1 MERKLWIIFV
11 ILIAI
16 SMQRIRCDD
25 VNDQLE
31 KDEEDDESSME
42 SNIYYILP
50 LDEDAEA
57 RRASNKNISA
67 VSETTAQT
75 KKKNKN
81 KKRKNSAFNEAVQ
94 VATLQGLNAMID
106 LYERKEPELLRKGQ
120 IYLHFC
126 LIRTCPTIFFNF

>member
-1 MERKLWIIFV
+1 M
-11 ILIAI
+11 IAI
-16 SMQRIRCDD
+16 SMRIRCDD
-25 VNDQLE
+25 VND
-31 KDEEDDESSME
+31 EEVVDESSME

-50 LDEDAEA
+50 LDEDDGA

-67 VSETTAQT
+67 LSDTTTAKT

-81 KKRKNSAFNEAVQ
+81 KKRKNSAFNDAVQ

-120 IYLHFC
+120 KVEFL
-126 LIRTCPTIFFNF
+126 T